1 MVFLGSY
8 DFSSFA
14 ELPKVRWVLPDS
26 YLDVKNK
33 DYGGNDY
40 MFPIL
45 IYINHQ
51 RFFVQVLLIYLWT
64 MVYFC
69 ILLLLVSIVAACL
82 LDINIQ

>member
-1 MVFLGSY
+1 MFCLESY
-8 DFSSFA
+8 NFSSFA

-45 IYINHQ
+45 IYIYHHKVFRSAN
-51 RFFVQVLLIYLWT
+51 FIMDY
-64 MVYFC
+64 
-69 ILLLLVSIVAACL
+69 ILFLHSLVAC
-82 LDINIQ
+82 